1 MSFYN
6 PFIGQV
12 HSYPHTGEQFAKA
25 APGTISNSK
34 IPLVQVPRGGTK
46 ARSIVFIGR
55 HQLRLTTGGRALSN
69 PDFHLG
75 RGCDCNIFDWA
86 ERINSVFSLDSNYF
100 QSLGRTFAYFITEL
114 ISLNVFL
121 YLFRVE
127 GKDLKYGFRCV
138 KVMH

>member
-46 ARSIVFIGR
+46 GARSIVFIGR

-100 QSLGRTFAYFITEL
+100 QSLG
-114 ISLNVFL
+114 
-121 YLFRVE
+121 
-127 GKDLKYGFRCV
+127 
-138 KVMH
+138 